1 MSVSLLARHRA
12 SVKPMGHHQLD
23 LGSHIL
29 GLDLSLTVVLDCGRS
44 AGKHRQARR
53 EQSMSD

>member
-1 MSVSLLARHRA
+1 MARHRA